1 MAKRTP
7 RLLDADGLWAYALR
21 ALSGRAHS
29 TGELREKL
37 KRKAARQEDINPVLA
52 RLKDC
57 GYLDDRKFAETL
69 ATSRQENQGLGKFRV
84 LRELRTRRVAPKLAE
99 SAVEKAYRG
108 ADESQ
113 LIEEYLR
120 RKYRKEKLDE
130 FLSDRKNMASAYR
143 RLRYAGFSSAPAI
156 RVLKRFAEAADAL
169 EGLEEG
175 EAAREE

>member
-7 RLLDADGLWAYALR
+7 RLLEAEALWEYSLR
-21 ALSGRAHS
+21 ALSVRAHS
-29 TGELREKL
+29 MGELREKL
-37 KRKAARQEDINPVLA
+37 RRKAARQEDIPSVLT
-52 RLKDC
+52 RLKEC

-108 ADESQ
+108 ADETK

-130 FLSDRKNMASAYR
+130 FLSDPKHLASAYR
-143 RLRYAGFSSAPAI
+143 RLRYAGFSSGPAI
-156 RVLKRFAEAADAL
+156 RVLKRFAAEADAL

-175 EAAREE
+175 EGASPE